1 MKKYR
6 IELKE
11 TVSYYGEIEADSL
24 QEALD
29 KAEKLAADN
38 EFPNDEQCLDDAVL
52 SAWDDNGDLVER
64 SIHEE

>member
-11 TVSYYGEIEADSL
+11 TVLYYGDIEANSL

-29 KAEKLAADN
+29 KAEKLAANN
-38 EFPNDEQCLDDAVL
+38 EFPNGEQCLDDAVL
-52 SAWDDNGDLVER
+52 SAWDDSGELVER
-64 SIHEE
+64 SIHE